1 MDVKKIPLF
10 AWILLAIVLAVIS
23 GQFFPVPLAR
33 VFFTFNSIF
42 GTFLGFVIPL
52 IIIGL
57 VTPAIAELGSGSG
70 KWIAITAGIAYL
82 STMLAGFL
90 TWGTPQVILPR
101 FLTGTM
107 VQDLSSEGGANL
119 TSYVTFTNSSSGDG
133 MEIVVE
139 PVMGVM
145 TALVLAFILGLGLTL
160 VRGEIVKHGFD
171 EFRVI
176 IVAMIEKILIP
187 LLPIHIFG
195 IFLNLTMSGDVGR
208 VLGTFLVVV
217 ILTFA
222 LTLVYL
228 IFEFVIAGGIAGKNP
243 FRALWNMKEA
253 YFTALGTSSSAATIP
268 VTLQCA
274 EKNGVSRAVRSFTVP
289 LGATIHL
296 SGSTIKIVG
305 FSLAIMFLSGADTSL
320 GNYAPF
326 IFMLGIMMIAAPG
339 VPGGAI
345 AAAAGLLST
354 MLGFNEAEVG
364 LMFAT
369 YIALDSF
376 GTAANVT
383 GDGAIAMIMD
393 KLTRGR
399 LDTDSEKE
407 PEELAVRK

>member
-1 MDVKKIPLF
+1 
-10 AWILLAIVLAVIS
+10 
-23 GQFFPVPLAR
+23 
-33 VFFTFNSIF
+33 
-42 GTFLGFVIPL
+42 
-52 IIIGL
+52 
-57 VTPAIAELGSGSG
+57 
-70 KWIAITAGIAYL
+70 
-82 STMLAGFL
+82 
-90 TWGTPQVILPR
+90 
-101 FLTGTM
+101 
-107 VQDLSSEGGANL
+107 
-119 TSYVTFTNSSSGDG
+119 

-296 SGSTIKIVG
+296 SGPRLRSSVSRLRSCSSPARHEPRHLRTIYFHARHHDDRSSRRPRRCNRSRSRPAFHNAWI
-305 FSLAIMFLSGADTSL
+305 
-320 GNYAPF
+320 
-326 IFMLGIMMIAAPG
+326 
-339 VPGGAI
+339 
-345 AAAAGLLST
+345 
-354 MLGFNEAEVG
+354 
-364 LMFAT
+364 
-369 YIALDSF
+369 
-376 GTAANVT
+376 
-383 GDGAIAMIMD
+383 
-393 KLTRGR
+393 
-399 LDTDSEKE
+399 
-407 PEELAVRK
+407 